1 MVLPLYSVYI
11 YPDDDLQDIRYAIED
26 FVDGELAAD
35 EDDSENITRTEV
47 VGFKYDIETG
57 QGEFEATIF
66 FANDINESLNENYK
80 AKTMSIKHA
89 GEDLAAIVK
98 KVTFRFEEKAKQ
110 WEDNFESEKIDNFVD
125 RILELM
131 WDCTSNLENVFKR
144 MR

>member
-1 MVLPLYSVYI
+1 
-11 YPDDDLQDIRYAIED
+11 
-26 FVDGELAAD
+26 
-35 EDDSENITRTEV
+35 
-47 VGFKYDIETG
+47 
-57 QGEFEATIF
+57 
-66 FANDINESLNENYK
+66 
-80 AKTMSIKHA
+80 MSIKHA